1 MLTAVDSSSLR
12 PTILS
17 VRRSIP
23 SHLLMA
29 TKETRRGGEGKLVL
43 PSSLSHSPLGICI
56 EFRKKGFPP
65 SSQAAAAGA
74 ARSTEEG
81 REECALCK
89 TRDYSHRTLSQ
100 SFSPS
105 GWHHWHGGG
114 HRKARRR
121 RRTQQPAHP
130 FLSPSLP
137 SLSLER
143 LRRRVV
149 SVFSAAA
156 NVHTTRRHS
165 RPSADLPSVPQS
177 LALLLC
183 WRYASGRAS
192 ERASGEREVIRKS
205 CPSGTNSI
213 RQPPPPPR
221 SNNRQFMRRA
231 PLLFTPQQRRRRS
244 PMSASSV
251 RPSLRLAMHEESDEI
266 PLLLFLF
273 FFVSL
278 HHDDARKTVE
288 RAKKRRN
295 ERTNAETLSSL
306 PFTVASRYT

>member
-65 SSQAAAAGA
+65 SFLAAAAGA

-114 HRKARRR
+114 HRQARRR

-213 RQPPPPPR
+213 RL
-221 SNNRQFMRRA
+221 RR
-231 PLLFTPQQRRRRS
+231 LRRRRGPIIANLCVEPLYYLRRS
-244 PMSASSV
+244 SAVVARRCLPVRSV
-251 RPSLRLAMHEESDEI
+251 RPSVWPCTKKAMKSRY
-266 PLLLFLF
+266 F
-273 FFVSL
+273 SSYSS
-278 HHDDARKTVE
+278 
-288 RAKKRRN
+288 
-295 ERTNAETLSSL
+295 SSL
-306 PFTVASRYT
+306 CITTMRGKP

>member
-1 MLTAVDSSSLR
+1 MAVD
-12 PTILS
+12 IE
-17 VRRSIP
+17 
-23 SHLLMA
+23 
-29 TKETRRGGEGKLVL
+29 KRGGGGEHNNQPI
-43 PSSLSHSPLGICI
+43 PSSL
-56 EFRKKGFPP
+56 PP
-65 SSQAAAAGA
+65 SL
-74 ARSTEEG
+74 
-81 REECALCK
+81 LCLSK
-89 TRDYSHRTLSQ
+89 DFVVVLYRFSRRQRMCTRHDATPVPL
-100 SFSPS
+100 PIC
-105 GWHHWHGGG
+105 
-114 HRKARRR
+114 
-121 RRTQQPAHP
+121 P
-130 FLSPSLP
+130 PSLNR
-137 SLSLER
+137 SLFS
-143 LRRRVV
+143 
-149 SVFSAAA
+149 SVGDMRA
-156 NVHTTRRHS
+156 
-165 RPSADLPSVPQS
+165 
-177 LALLLC
+177 
-183 WRYASGRAS
+183 GERAS

-213 RQPPPPPR
+213 RQPPPPPPPR